1 MEENKDL
8 IVILQQ
14 IQQKALEALQK
25 INSSEDLEHWK
36 AVFLGRSSEVMQVFK
51 EIPAMEVG
59 MRPVLGQKANIVKT
73 ELEKHFEAAREHIQQ
88 AALTNSITQQ
98 KLDVTL
104 PGRLPE
110 RGRLHIATQ
119 TLQEIYRILA
129 EMGFQVYRSREVESD
144 EYNFELLNIPAHHP
158 ARDLWDTFY
167 TKKDGIILRTHT
179 SPGQI
184 HAMHEYA
191 PDPVRI
197 ILPGMVYRYEQM
209 DASHEI
215 QFNQIEMLAV
225 GKNITFGDLR
235 GTLEE
240 FVKRMFGS
248 GVETRLRPSYFPFT
262 EPSAEMDMKCIACS
276 GKGCTVCSGT
286 GWLEIL
292 GCGMVHPTVL
302 MNGGY
307 DPEKFSGFAA
317 GLGTERISMLRYGVD
332 DIRNFWANDIRFL
345 KQF

>member
-1 MEENKDL
+1 MEDKKDL
-8 IVILQQ
+8 TLALQT
-14 IQQKALEALQK
+14 IKQKALTALKNVNSPETLDAWK
-25 INSSEDLEHWK
+25 IT
-36 AVFLGRSSEVMQVFK
+36 FLGRSSEIMQVFK
-51 EIPAMEVG
+51 EIPHAAPED
-59 MRPVLGQKANIVKT
+59 RPKIGQHANVVKS
-73 ELEKHFEAAREHIQQ
+73 ELESQFESTKQHIQQ
-88 AALTNSITQQ
+88 DLLSNNLEHE

-104 PGRLPE
+104 PGRKPQ

-167 TKKDGIILRTHT
+167 TTKEGVILRTHT

-184 HAMHEYA
+184 HAMHEFA

-197 ILPGMVYRYEQM
+197 LLPGIVYRYEQM

-215 QFNQIEMLAV
+215 QFNQVELLAV
-225 GKNITFGDLR
+225 GKNITFSHLR
-235 GTLEE
+235 GTLDE
-240 FVKRMFGS
+240 FVKRMFGT

-262 EPSAEMDMKCIACS
+262 EPSAEMDMKCIACH
-276 GKGCTVCSGT
+276 GKGCNVCSGT

-302 MNGGY
+302 KNGGY

-317 GLGTERISMLRYGVD
+317 GLGPERIAMLRYGID

-345 KQF
+345 SQF

>member
-1 MEENKDL
+1 MEEQKDL
-8 IVILQQ
+8 VVILQQ
-14 IQQKALEALQK
+14 IQQKALESLQQIK
-25 INSSEDLEHWK
+25 DADSLEHWK
-36 AVFLGRSSEVMQVFK
+36 STFLGRSSEVMRVFK
-51 EIPAMEVG
+51 EIPSMPTEV
-59 MRPVLGQKANIVKT
+59 RPALGQTANVVKT
-73 ELEKHFEAAREHIQQ
+73 ELEKQFETARERIQQ
-88 AALTNSITQQ
+88 AALANNLLAQ

-104 PGRLPE
+104 PGRPPE

-167 TKKDGIILRTHT
+167 TKKEGVILRTHT

-184 HAMHEYA
+184 HAMREYA

-225 GKNITFGDLR
+225 GRNITFGNLR

-240 FVKRMFGS
+240 FIKRMFGS

-262 EPSAEMDMKCIACS
+262 EPSAEMDMKCIACN
-276 GKGCTVCSGT
+276 GKGCGVCSGT

-292 GCGMVHPTVL
+292 GCGMVHPVVL
-302 MNGGY
+302 KNGGY
-307 DPEKFSGFAA
+307 NPQEFSGFAA
-317 GLGTERISMLRYGVD
+317 GLGTERISMLRHGMD
-332 DIRNFWANDIRFL
+332 NIRNFWANDIRFL
-345 KQF
+345 RQF

>member
-1 MEENKDL
+1 MEEKKDL
-8 IVILQQ
+8 VAKLQQ
-14 IQQKALEALQK
+14 IQQNAQASLEKVNNQEELDQWRA
-25 INSSEDLEHWK
+25 
-36 AVFLGRSSEVMQVFK
+36 AFLSRSSEVMQVFK
-51 EIPAMEVG
+51 EIPSMEAAL
-59 MRPVLGQKANIVKT
+59 RPVLGQKANVVKT
-73 ELEKHFEAAREHIQQ
+73 ELEKKFETARDRIQQ
-88 AALTNSITQQ
+88 DVLQKNINQQ

-104 PGRLPE
+104 PGRAPE

-129 EMGFQVYRSREVESD
+129 EMGFQVYRSPEVETD
-144 EYNFELLNIPAHHP
+144 EFNFELLNIPPHHP
-158 ARDLWDTFY
+158 ARDMWDTFY
-167 TKKDGIILRTHT
+167 TKKEGVILRTHT

-184 HAMHEYA
+184 HAMYEYA

-197 ILPGMVYRYEQM
+197 VLPGMVYRYEQM

-215 QFNQIEMLAV
+215 QFNQIELLAV
-225 GKNITFGDLR
+225 GRNITFADLR

-248 GVETRLRPSYFPFT
+248 RVETRLRPSYFPFT
-262 EPSAEMDMKCIACS
+262 EPSGEMDMKCIVCG
-276 GKGCTVCSGT
+276 GKGCNVCSGT

-292 GCGMVHPTVL
+292 GCGMVHPVVL
-302 MNGGY
+302 KNGGY

-317 GLGTERISMLRYGVD
+317 GMGTERISMLRYGIS

-345 KQF
+345 EQF

>member
-1 MEENKDL
+1 MKPGEAVTEK
-8 IVILQQ
+8 LQQ
-14 IQQKALEALQK
+14 IKIEALNEIK
-25 INSSEDLEHWK
+25 KAANIEELNDLK
-36 AVFLGRSSEVMQVFK
+36 TKYLGRSSEIMQVFK
-51 EIPAMEVG
+51 EIPKAAPEE
-59 MRPVLGQKANIVKT
+59 RSQIGQNANLVKT
-73 ELEKHFEAAREHIQQ
+73 ELESQFESAKEGIKRDSLAQ
-88 AALTNSITQQ
+88 SIVQD
-98 KLDVTL
+98 KIDVTL
-104 PGRLPE
+104 PGRRPQ
-110 RGRLHIATQ
+110 RGKLHIASQ

-129 EMGFQVYRSREVESD
+129 EMGFQVYRSREVETD

-167 TKKDGIILRTHT
+167 TTKEGVILRTHT

-184 HAMHEYA
+184 HAMYDFA
-191 PDPVRI
+191 PEPVRI

-215 QFNQIEMLAV
+215 QFNQVELLAV

-262 EPSAEMDMKCIACS
+262 EPSAEMDMKCIACN
-276 GKGCTVCSGT
+276 GKGCNVCSGT

-292 GCGMVHPTVL
+292 GCGMVHPIVL
-302 MNGGY
+302 KNGGY

-317 GLGTERISMLRYGVD
+317 GLGPERISMLRYGID
-332 DIRNFWANDIRFL
+332 DIRNFWANDVRFL
-345 KQF
+345 NQF

>member
-1 MEENKDL
+1 MEEKKDL
-8 IVILQQ
+8 IAVLQQ
-14 IQQKALEALQK
+14 IQQKAQDALQSV
-25 INSSEDLEHWK
+25 NSADDLERWK
-36 AVFLGRSSEVMQVFK
+36 STYLSRSSEVMQVFK
-51 EIPAMEVG
+51 EIPSMETAL
-59 MRPVLGQKANIVKT
+59 RPVLGQKANQVKT
-73 ELEKHFEAAREHIQQ
+73 ELEKRLELTHERIQQ
-88 AALTNSITQQ
+88 AALANNIKQQ

-104 PGRLPE
+104 PGRQPE

-144 EYNFELLNIPAHHP
+144 KYNFELLNIPAYHP

-167 TKKDGIILRTHT
+167 TKKEGVILRTHT

-197 ILPGMVYRYEQM
+197 VLPGMVYRYEQM

-215 QFNQIEMLAV
+215 QFNQIELLAV
-225 GKNITFGDLR
+225 GRNITFGDLR

-240 FVKRMFGS
+240 FIRRMFGS

-262 EPSAEMDMKCIACS
+262 EPSAEMDMKCISCN
-276 GKGCTVCSGT
+276 GKGCGVCSGT

-302 MNGGY
+302 KNGGY

-317 GLGTERISMLRYGVD
+317 GLGTERISMLRHGVD